1 MASTALRSVRLISR
15 ITPLCQNVAY
25 RSASST
31 CSVLHSQNN
40 LISLRPSTSF
50 QPVRYYSAK
59 LSPADIES
67 KVLQVCK
74 NFDKINAEKK
84 LGGVRH
90 SSGGKEPL
98 TLDIIKQRVILV
110 LNLYDKIN
118 PDKLTP
124 ESHFMKDLGL
134 DSLDHVEVIMALED
148 EFGFEIP
155 DSDAEKLLRPADIVR
170 YIGDKQDVY
179 D

>member
-1 MASTALRSVRLISR
+1 MRGRHLYDGPLSRVSRRRIVGKMASTVLRSLRLISS
-15 ITPLCQNVAY
+15 ISPICKNVVR
-25 RSASST
+25 RSASTT
-31 CSVLHSQNN
+31 CNILLSKNN
-40 LISLRPSTSF
+40 NVSFPVFSSF
-50 QPVRYYSAK
+50 QTVGGARHYSG
-59 LSPADIES
+59 
-67 KVLQVCK
+67 
-74 NFDKINAEKK
+74 F
-84 LGGVRH
+84 
-90 SSGGKEPL
+90 EPL
-98 TLDIIKQRVILV
+98 TLDVIKQRVILV

-155 DSDAEKLLRPADIVR
+155 DSDAEKLLRPIDIVR

>member
-1 MASTALRSVRLISR
+1 MRGRHLYDGPLSRVSRRRIVGKMASTVLRSLRLISS
-15 ITPLCQNVAY
+15 ISPICKNVVR
-25 RSASST
+25 RSASTT
-31 CSVLHSQNN
+31 CNILLSKNN
-40 LISLRPSTSF
+40 NVSFPVFSSF
-50 QPVRYYSAK
+50 QPIRSYSAK

-67 KVLQVCK
+67 RVLKVCK
-74 NFDKINAEKK
+74 EFDKINAE
-84 LGGVRH
+84 
-90 SSGGKEPL
+90 
-98 TLDIIKQRVILV
+98 
-110 LNLYDKIN
+110 
-118 PDKLTP
+118 KLTP

-155 DSDAEKLLRPADIVR
+155 DSDAEKLLRPIDIVR